1 MGQRIV
7 DDPVTLI
14 IRYCHASRFAAEHI
28 YALLAEQRHH
38 HLELPEAT
46 LELSDQDLGEFV
58 TRYSAEVEPQIY
70 RSGRWKENL
79 PI

>member
-7 DDPVTLI
+7 DDPITLI
-14 IRYCHASRFAAEHI
+14 ISYCHANRFAAEHL

-46 LELSDQDLGEFV
+46 LELSDHDLREFMI
-58 TRYSAEVEPQIY
+58 RYRTEIEPEID
-70 RSGRWKENL
+70 RSSRRRTGPPN
-79 PI
+79 